1 MSHIFY
7 IFVLEIVNMER
18 KLLNSINSPD
28 DLKLLTHKELVDYA
42 GELRHYIIE
51 QCAVNPGHVASG
63 LGVVE
68 LTVALHYVYNTPFDK
83 LVWDVGHQTYP
94 HKIITERRE
103 AFCTKRQQGGISGFP
118 RMSESQYDSFGAG
131 HSSVSISAAFGMAE
145 AAELLGE
152 ERKVVAVIGDG
163 SMTGGLAFEG
173 LNNAGA
179 SEKTD
184 LLVILNDNDMA
195 IDQATG
201 ALKGYLLRIAT
212 SRKYNRFKQWLWQIL
227 SHVPPLLRMLQ
238 IAGSAVKQGIL
249 RNSNLFE
256 SLNFRYFGPV
266 DGHDIEKLIRV
277 LRSMRSIEG
286 PKLLHVRTVKG
297 KGFSPAES
305 DMRSWHAPG
314 HYNPETG
321 ERIHAAQSID
331 RYQDV
336 FGHTL
341 VELAKG
347 DKRIIGVT
355 PAMLSGSSMD
365 LLQEALPERCFDV
378 GIAEG
383 HAVTYSAGAAAA
395 GLIPFCNIY
404 STFMQR
410 AYDNIIHDVA
420 IQNLHVVICLD
431 RGGLVGEDGATH
443 HGFFDLASLSSIPN
457 LIVAAPADELEL
469 RNLMYTAL
477 CAEKPFVIRYP
488 RGAGTGVE
496 WRDKE
501 FERLPIGQG
510 RKLKAGGKV
519 AVLSVG
525 TTANLVREAIALC
538 TDDCDVAHY
547 DMRYAKPLDQ
557 ALLHE
562 VATTYDAVITIE
574 DGVVAGGVGESIASF
589 FALHNY
595 SPKIEMLGIPDRFI
609 EHATQRQLYAEC
621 GYDPQSIHS
630 AIERLLR

>member
-1 MSHIFY
+1 
-7 IFVLEIVNMER
+7 MEY
-18 KLLNSINSPD
+18 KILNSINSPD

-131 HSSVSISAAFGMAE
+131 HSSVSISAAFGMAK
-145 AAELLGE
+145 AAELLGA

-179 SEKTD
+179 SENTD

-314 HYNPETG
+314 QYNPETG
-321 ERIHAAQSID
+321 ERIHSAQSFD

-341 VELAKG
+341 VELAKE

-404 STFMQR
+404 STFVQR

-443 HGFFDLASLSSIPN
+443 HGFFDMTSLSSIPN
-457 LIVAAPADELEL
+457 LVVAAPADELEL
-469 RNLMYTAL
+469 RNLMYTAY

-488 RGAGTGVE
+488 RGTGQGAQ
-496 WRDKE
+496 WRGE
-501 FERLPIGQG
+501 RFEQLPLGVG
-510 RKLKAGGKV
+510 RKLKDGDRV
-519 AVLSVG
+519 AVLSIG
-525 TTANLVREAIALC
+525 TTAALAREAIEMCGAKEA
-538 TDDCDVAHY
+538 VAHY
-547 DMRYAKPLDQ
+547 DMRFVKPLDE
-557 ALLHE
+557 AILRE
-562 VATTYDAVITIE
+562 VAESYDAVITIE
-574 DGVVAGGVGESIASF
+574 DGVVAGGAGERIGAY
-589 FALHNY
+589 FAKNNHSL
-595 SPKIEMLGIPDRFI
+595 KIENLGIPDRFV

-621 GYDPQSIHS
+621 GYDPKSISS
-630 AIERLLR
+630 AIARMLLK